1 VKPGN
6 VGIGAD
12 DTIRAMSSE
21 MSRRRLIVAGA
32 SLVAIPVRAMA
43 QSTGRTYTVGV
54 LSVGAPAPAPEVDFW
69 IPFINGMRELGYVE
83 GRNLVVKRAAAA
95 GSPERLREL
104 ARDLVRANADVI
116 VTTSVRETRAA
127 RDATST
133 IPIVM
138 TFVQDPV
145 GQGLVSSLA
154 RPGGNVTGLTN
165 FVPGMREKWVELLRE
180 AVPSASRFAVIST
193 PPGLVP
199 ESLRD
204 MQSAATRLGVTLSP
218 LPVHDPGEFEA
229 VLVRARREG
238 ATGVIAAPDPVTM
251 QHRRA
256 FVSLMLKHRLPA
268 IFWAREYVDEGG
280 LMTYSANLA
289 DLRRRA
295 ATYVDKILKGARPA
309 DLPVEQPNTFELIIN
324 LKAARALGLTLP
336 PALLLR
342 ADETIQ

>member
-1 VKPGN
+1 
-6 VGIGAD
+6 
-12 DTIRAMSSE
+12 MSSRI
-21 MSRRRLIVAGA
+21 SRRRLIVTGA
-32 SLVAIPVRAMA
+32 SLVAIPVNVSAHA
-43 QSTGRTYTVGV
+43 TGRVYTVGV
-54 LSVGAPAPAPEVDFW
+54 LSLGAPAASPERDFW
-69 IPFINGMRELGYVE
+69 IPFIKGMRELGYVE
-83 GRNLVVKRAAAA
+83 GRNLVVKRGAAA
-95 GSPERLREL
+95 GSPERLPEL

-180 AVPSASRFAVIST
+180 AVPSASRFAVIGT
-193 PPGLVP
+193 PLGLVP
-199 ESLRD
+199 EALRD
-204 MQSAATRLGVTLSP
+204 MQAAATRLGVTLSP
-218 LPVHDPGEFEA
+218 MPVHGPQDFEA
-229 VLVRARREG
+229 VLLSARREG
-238 ATGVIAAPDPVTM
+238 AAGVIAAPDPVTM

-256 FVSLMLKHRLPA
+256 FVGLVLKHRLPA

-295 ATYVDKILKGARPA
+295 ATYVDKILRGARPA
-309 DLPVEQPNTFELIIN
+309 DLPVEQPTTFELVIN
-324 LKAARALGLTLP
+324 LKAAKALGLTLP

-342 ADETIQ
+342 ADETIE

>member
-1 VKPGN
+1 MAHELSRRALML
-6 VGIGAD
+6 IGA
-12 DTIRAMSSE
+12 S
-21 MSRRRLIVAGA
+21 V
-32 SLVAIPVRAMA
+32 LVPLTTSA
-43 QSTGRTYTVGV
+43 QPAARIYTVGV
-54 LSVGAPAPAPEVDFW
+54 LSIGAPATAPERDFW

-83 GRNLVVKRAAAA
+83 GRNLVVKRGAAG

-154 RPGGNVTGLTN
+154 RPGGNVTGLAN

-180 AVPSASRFAVIST
+180 AVPSASRFAVIGS

-204 MQSAATRLGVTLSP
+204 MQAAARRLGVTLSP
-218 LPVHDPGEFEA
+218 LPVHGPQEFEA
-229 VLVRARREG
+229 VLLRARGEG

-256 FVSLMLKHRLPA
+256 FVTLVMKHRLPA

-295 ATYVDKILKGARPA
+295 ATYVDKILRGAKPA
-309 DLPVEQPNTFELIIN
+309 DLPVEQPTTFELVIN
-324 LKAARALGLTLP
+324 LKAAKALGLTLP
-336 PALLLR
+336 PTLLLR
-342 ADETIQ
+342 ADQTVE